1 MKAVAMKK
9 GAVVKAA
16 PKKKDDSAAAKK
28 LDAASKLTGKAKQR
42 ARFAQMLK
50 SFKK

>member
-9 GAVVKAA
+9 GAFVKAA
-16 PKKKDDSAAAKK
+16 AKKGGSTAAKK

-50 SFKK
+50 GFKK

>member
-9 GAVVKAA
+9 GAFVKAA
-16 PKKKDDSAAAKK
+16 AKKGDSTPAKK

>member
-16 PKKKDDSAAAKK
+16 PKKNDSAAAKK

>member
-1 MKAVAMKK
+1 MKK
-9 GAVVKAA
+9 GAFVKAA
-16 PKKKDDSAAAKK
+16 AKKGDSTAAKK

-50 SFKK
+50 GFKK